1 VPSPRKRGPL
11 PPASIS
17 INAFINSGGGIAN
30 IGTSASVLKLRPGLL
45 KSAVI
50 PEPERQGM
58 IHAML
63 QKEIPVIHLLYIKGL
78 AQRYGIPWDP
88 ASLPVSGGSDGAFPG
103 RAGAGHV
110 VLIIIGLAWFSA
122 FLVRFRMLYNSAR

>member
-1 VPSPRKRGPL
+1 
-11 PPASIS
+11 
-17 INAFINSGGGIAN
+17 
-30 IGTSASVLKLRPGLL
+30 
-45 KSAVI
+45 
-50 PEPERQGM
+50 M